1 MLLLLAYGEP
11 FSNQNH
17 DLDLDFHY
25 FRFFLCECFSSYNT
39 VYLCLRQRRSYYRCQ
54 YCREIKWH
62 VVSLAANVQS

>member
-11 FSNQNH
+11 FSNQNYY
-17 DLDLDFHY
+17 DLDFHY
-25 FRFFLCECFSSYNT
+25 FRFFLCARCSTHATF
-39 VYLCLRQRRSYYRCQ
+39 YLCLRQRRSYFRCQ